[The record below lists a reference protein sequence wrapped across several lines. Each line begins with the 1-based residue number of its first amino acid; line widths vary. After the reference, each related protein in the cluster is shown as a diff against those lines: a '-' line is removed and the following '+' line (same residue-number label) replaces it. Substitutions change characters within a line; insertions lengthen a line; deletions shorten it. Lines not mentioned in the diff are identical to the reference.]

1 MSRNHRIWIPQV
13 VALLSLAIMLSVPAN
28 IFAQDKS
35 GPGTIKAAGSRKV
48 KNSIE
53 PEYPELARRMRITG
67 TVRISA
73 TVSPDGHVRE
83 TKVLGGS
90 PLLSVEAESAVKK
103 WRFEDGPKET
113 VEIIEIVF
121 K

>member
-1 MSRNHRIWIPQV
+1 MSRTRRLLILQMA
-13 VALLSLAIMLSVPAN
+13 VALSFATVLSVTPN
-28 IFAQDKS
+28 ILAQDGSASAVK
-35 GPGTIKAAGSRKV
+35 AGSRKL
-48 KNSIE
+48 KTSIE

-103 WRFEDGPKET
+103 CRFEEGPKET
-113 VEIIEIVF
+113 VEIIEINF

>member
-1 MSRNHRIWIPQV
+1 MPRHHRIWILQIAAV
-13 VALLSLAIMLSVPAN
+13 LSFAMMLAVSPNVR
-28 IFAQDKS
+28 AQDNSSGSAKS
-35 GPGTIKAAGSRKV
+35 SGTRKV
-48 KNSIE
+48 KTSIE

-73 TVSPDGHVRE
+73 TVTPDGRVRE

-90 PLLSVEAESAVKK
+90 PLLTAEAESAIKK

-113 VEIIEIVF
+113 VEIIEINF

>member
-1 MSRNHRIWIPQV
+1 MSRKHRIWILQV
-13 VALLSLAIMLSVPAN
+13 VGLLSLLIILSVPSSVS
-28 IFAQDKS
+28 AQDKS
-35 GPGTIKAAGSRKV
+35 SPGVVKAAGSRKV

-53 PEYPELARRMRITG
+53 PEYPDLARKMRITG

-73 TVSPDGHVRE
+73 TVTPDGHVRE

-90 PLLSVEAESAVKK
+90 PLLSVEAESAVKR

>member
-1 MSRNHRIWIPQV
+1 MQV
-13 VALLSLAIMLSVPAN
+13 VGLLALAIMLAVPSN
-28 IFAQDKS
+28 VFAQDNS
-35 GPGTIKAAGSRKV
+35 SSAAAKAAGNRKV
-48 KNSIE
+48 KNSVQ
-53 PEYPELARRMRITG
+53 PEYPDLARKMRITG

-73 TVSPDGHVRE
+73 TVAADGHVRE

-90 PLLSVEAESAVKK
+90 PLLSLEAENAVKR

-113 VEIIEIVF
+113 VEIVEIVF

>member
-1 MSRNHRIWIPQV
+1 MSRTRRIL
-13 VALLSLAIMLSVPAN
+13 ALQLAAVLSFAAMLSVTPN
-28 IFAQDKS
+28 VFAQDSASSAVKT
-35 GPGTIKAAGSRKV
+35 GGRKL
-48 KNSIE
+48 KTSIE
-53 PEYPELARRMRITG
+53 PEYPELARKMRITG

-73 TVSPDGHVRE
+73 TVTPDGHVRE

-103 WRFEDGPKET
+103 CRFEEGPKET
-113 VEIIEIVF
+113 VEIIEINF

>member
-1 MSRNHRIWIPQV
+1 MSRNHRIWSLH
-13 VALLSLAIMLSVPAN
+13 VAAILSLAMILSVSPN
-28 IFAQDKS
+28 VRAQDNANAAVKA
-35 GPGTIKAAGSRKV
+35 GGRKIKTSV
-48 KNSIE
+48 E

-73 TVSPDGHVRE
+73 TVTPDGHVRE

-90 PLLSVEAESAVKK
+90 PLLSVEAENAVKR

-113 VEIIEIVF
+113 VEIIEINF

>member
-1 MSRNHRIWIPQV
+1 MSRNHRIWILQAAAV
-13 VALLSLAIMLSVPAN
+13 LSLAVLFSVAPNAA
-28 IFAQDKS
+28 AQDNSSTAVK
-35 GPGTIKAAGSRKV
+35 PAGNRKV
-48 KNSIE
+48 KTRIE
-53 PEYPELARRMRITG
+53 PEYPELAHRMRITG

-73 TVSPDGHVRE
+73 TVAPDGHVKE

-90 PLLSVEAESAVKK
+90 PLLTLEAENAVKK

-113 VEIIEIVF
+113 VEIIEIDF

>member
-1 MSRNHRIWIPQV
+1 MSRNHRIWILQV
-13 VALLSLAIMLSVPAN
+13 AILISFAMTFAVAPNVL
-28 IFAQDKS
+28 AQD
-35 GPGTIKAAGSRKV
+35 TAVKAAGSRKV
-48 KNSIE
+48 KTRIE
-53 PEYPELARRMRITG
+53 PEYPELAHRMRITG

-73 TVSPDGHVRE
+73 TVAPDGHVRE

-90 PLLSVEAESAVKK
+90 PLLTLEAESAVKK

-113 VEIIEIVF
+113 VEIIEIDF

>member
-1 MSRNHRIWIPQV
+1 MSRNHRIWILQV
-13 VALLSLAIMLSVPAN
+13 AALLS
-28 IFAQDKS
+28 FAMTFAVAPNALTQDAAV
-35 GPGTIKAAGSRKV
+35 KAAGSRKV
-48 KNSIE
+48 KTRIE
-53 PEYPELARRMRITG
+53 PEYPELAHRMRITG

-73 TVSPDGHVRE
+73 TVAPDGHVRE

-90 PLLSVEAESAVKK
+90 PLLTLEAESAVKK

-113 VEIIEIVF
+113 VEIIEIDF

>member
-1 MSRNHRIWIPQV
+1 MSLKYRILIGQLM
-13 VALLSLAIMLSVPAN
+13 ALLSLAIMISMPSK

-35 GPGTIKAAGSRKV
+35 STGAAKAAGSRRV
-48 KNSIE
+48 KNSVE
-53 PEYPELARRMRITG
+53 PEYPDLARKMRITG

-73 TVSPDGHVRE
+73 TVAPDGRVRE

-90 PLLSVEAESAVKK
+90 PLLSVEAENAVKR

>member
-1 MSRNHRIWIPQV
+1 MSRTRRFLIVQV
-13 VALLSLAIMLSVPAN
+13 AALLSFAAILTVTPN
-28 IFAQDKS
+28 VLAQDGS
-35 GPGTIKAAGSRKV
+35 ASAVKAGGRKL
-48 KNSIE
+48 KTSIE
-53 PEYPELARRMRITG
+53 PEYPELARKMRITG

-73 TVSPDGHVRE
+73 TVTPDGHVRE

-103 WRFEDGPKET
+103 ARFEEGPKET
-113 VEIIEIVF
+113 IEIIEINF

>member
-1 MSRNHRIWIPQV
+1 MSRNYRIWILQ
-13 VALLSLAIMLSVPAN
+13 AAAILSFAMMFSLTPNVS
-28 IFAQDKS
+28 AQDNPS
-35 GPGTIKAAGSRKV
+35 TAVKAAGNRKV
-48 KNSIE
+48 KSKVD
-53 PEYPELARRMRITG
+53 PEYPELAHRMRISG

-73 TVSPDGHVRE
+73 TVAPDGRVKE

-90 PLLSVEAESAVKK
+90 PLLTVEAENAVKK

-113 VEIIEIVF
+113 VEIIEIDF

>member
-1 MSRNHRIWIPQV
+1 MSRNHRIWILQV
-13 VALLSLAIMLSVPAN
+13 AAILSFAMMFSFATNVS
-28 IFAQDKS
+28 AQDNPS
-35 GPGTIKAAGSRKV
+35 AAVKAAGNRKV
-48 KNSIE
+48 KSKVD
-53 PEYPELARRMRITG
+53 PEYPELAHRMRISG

-73 TVSPDGHVRE
+73 TVAPDGHVKE

-90 PLLSVEAESAVKK
+90 PLLTVEAENAVKK

-113 VEIIEIVF
+113 VEIIEIDF

>member
-1 MSRNHRIWIPQV
+1 MSRNHRIWIRQT
-13 VALLSLAIMLSVPAN
+13 AAILSFAMMFSVTPN
-28 IFAQDKS
+28 VSAQDKS
-35 GPGTIKAAGSRKV
+35 STAVKAAGDRKV
-48 KNSIE
+48 KTKVD
-53 PEYPELARRMRITG
+53 PEYPELAHRMRISG

-73 TVSPDGHVRE
+73 TVAPDGHVKE

-90 PLLSVEAESAVKK
+90 PLLSTEAENAIKK

-113 VEIIEIVF
+113 VEIIEIDF

>member
-1 MSRNHRIWIPQV
+1 MSRTRRFLILQIAAV
-13 VALLSLAIMLSVPAN
+13 LSFATILSTSPKV
-28 IFAQDKS
+28 FAQDGS
-35 GPGTIKAAGSRKV
+35 SVVKAAGRKL
-48 KNSIE
+48 KTSIE
-53 PEYPELARRMRITG
+53 PEYPELARKMRITG

-90 PLLSVEAESAVKK
+90 PLLSVEAENAVKK
-103 WRFEDGPKET
+103 CRFEEGPKET
-113 VEIIEIVF
+113 VEIIEINF

>member
-1 MSRNHRIWIPQV
+1 MSRNHRIWILQV
-13 VALLSLAIMLSVPAN
+13 AAILSFAMMFSLAPNAA
-28 IFAQDKS
+28 AQDNS
-35 GPGTIKAAGSRKV
+35 STAVKAAGSRKV
-48 KNSIE
+48 KSKID
-53 PEYPELARRMRITG
+53 PEYPELAHRMRISG

-73 TVSPDGHVRE
+73 TVAPDGHVRE

-90 PLLSVEAESAVKK
+90 PLLSAEAENAVKK

-113 VEIIEIVF
+113 VEIIEIDF

>member
-1 MSRNHRIWIPQV
+1 MSRNHRIWILQV
-13 VALLSLAIMLSVPAN
+13 AAVLSLALVFSVSPN
-28 IFAQDKS
+28 VRAQDNTATAVKS
-35 GPGTIKAAGSRKV
+35 GSRKL
-48 KNSIE
+48 KTNIE
-53 PEYPELARRMRITG
+53 PEYPELARKMRITG

-73 TVSPDGHVRE
+73 TVAADGHVRE

-90 PLLSVEAESAVKK
+90 PLLSAEAESAVKK
-103 WRFEDGPKET
+103 CRFEDGPKET

>member
-1 MSRNHRIWIPQV
+1 MSRNDRTWIVQIATV
-13 VALLSLAIMLSVPAN
+13 LSLSIMLLLAPN
-28 IFAQDKS
+28 GFAQDNSASAK
-35 GPGTIKAAGSRKV
+35 PGNRKV
-48 KNSIE
+48 KTSVD
-53 PEYPELARRMRITG
+53 PSYPELARKMRITG

-90 PLLSVEAESAVKK
+90 PLLAVEAENAVKR
-103 WRFEDGPKET
+103 WRFEDGPKES
-113 VEIIEIVF
+113 VEIVEIVF

>member
-1 MSRNHRIWIPQV
+1 MSRNHRIWMLQV
-13 VALLSLAIMLSVPAN
+13 ATVLSFAMMFAVTPKVL
-28 IFAQDKS
+28 AQDNS
-35 GPGTIKAAGSRKV
+35 STADNASGSRKV
-48 KNSIE
+48 KSRIE
-53 PEYPELARRMRITG
+53 PEYPELAHRMRISG

-73 TVSPDGHVRE
+73 TVAPDGHVKE

-90 PLLSVEAESAVKK
+90 PLLSVEAENAVKK

-113 VEIIEIVF
+113 VEIIEIDF

>member
-1 MSRNHRIWIPQV
+1 MSRSHRIWILQV
-13 VALLSLAIMLSVPAN
+13 ATVLSFAMMFSVTPN
-28 IFAQDKS
+28 VLAQDS
-35 GPGTIKAAGSRKV
+35 SSTSVKAAGSRKV
-48 KNSIE
+48 KTRIE
-53 PEYPELARRMRITG
+53 PEYPELAHRMRISG

-73 TVSPDGHVRE
+73 TVAPDGHVKE

-90 PLLSVEAESAVKK
+90 PLLTLEAENAVKK

-113 VEIIEIVF
+113 VEIIEIDF

>member
-1 MSRNHRIWIPQV
+1 MSRNHRIWMLEAAAV
-13 VALLSLAIMLSVPAN
+13 LLFAMLFSVTPKV
-28 IFAQDKS
+28 FAQDNS
-35 GPGTIKAAGSRKV
+35 STAVKAAGSRKV
-48 KNSIE
+48 KSRVE
-53 PEYPELARRMRITG
+53 PEYPELAHRMRISG

-73 TVSPDGHVRE
+73 TVTPDGHVKE

-90 PLLSVEAESAVKK
+90 PLLTLEAENAVKK

-113 VEIIEIVF
+113 VEIIEIDF

>member
-1 MSRNHRIWIPQV
+1 MSRIHRIWILHVAV
-13 VALLSLAIMLSVPAN
+13 VLSLAMILSVSPN
-28 IFAQDKS
+28 VRAQDNSAGAVK
-35 GPGTIKAAGSRKV
+35 TGSRKV
-48 KNSIE
+48 KTSIE

-73 TVSPDGHVRE
+73 TVTPDGHVRE

-90 PLLSVEAESAVKK
+90 PLLTVEAENAVKR

-113 VEIIEIVF
+113 VEIIEINF

>member
-1 MSRNHRIWIPQV
+1 MSRKHRILIVQL
-13 VALLSLAIMLSVPAN
+13 VALVSFAIIFSVPS
-28 IFAQDKS
+28 IVFAQDNSATVK
-35 GPGTIKAAGSRKV
+35 PGSRKV
-48 KNSIE
+48 KSSVQ
-53 PEYPELARRMRITG
+53 PEYPDLARKMRITG

-73 TVSPDGHVRE
+73 TVAPDGHVRE

-90 PLLSVEAESAVKK
+90 PLLSAEAENAVKR

-113 VEIIEIVF
+113 VEIIEINF

>member
-1 MSRNHRIWIPQV
+1 MSRNHRIWILQV
-13 VALLSLAIMLSVPAN
+13 ATVLSLTAMLPLPPN
-28 IFAQDKS
+28 TRAQDNSSVVK
-35 GPGTIKAAGSRKV
+35 PGSRKV
-48 KNSIE
+48 KTSVD
-53 PEYPELARRMRITG
+53 PAYPELARKMRIVG

-90 PLLSVEAESAVKK
+90 PLLAVEAENAVKR
-103 WRFEDGPKET
+103 WRYEDGPKET